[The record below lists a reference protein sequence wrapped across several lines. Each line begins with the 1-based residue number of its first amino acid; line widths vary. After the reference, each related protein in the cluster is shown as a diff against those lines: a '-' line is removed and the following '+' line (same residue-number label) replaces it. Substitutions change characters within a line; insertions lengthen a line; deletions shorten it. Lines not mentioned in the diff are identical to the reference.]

1 MMNPGYTAEIKA
13 TLTKYAEF
21 YTKKDASGIVSLYL
35 PDGDIVAIAAGKDEK
50 NAVPAGIFE
59 KPMRKNFPVI
69 KRSHLLTIRHFL
81 LPPWDTLAGFR
92 PIFSQTAYWP
102 MGPIRSSQGGLR
114 AVLRKTGGKWLF
126 VQSHFSIPAEGP
138 AIYRK

>member
-35 PDGDIVAIAAGKDEK
+35 PDGDIVAIAAGKVQR
-50 NAVPAGIFE
+50 NTGPAGILKTYE
-59 KPMRKNFPVI
+59 KEFSCYKEIASFDYKTLSIASLGHVGWISADIFANCI
-69 KRSHLLTIRHFL
+69 LANGSHSIITGRF
-81 LPPWDTLAGFR
+81 T
-92 PIFSQTAYWP
+92 
-102 MGPIRSSQGGLR
+102 